1 MAAGDLERF
10 FANLKSAITPVLMD
24 RFLKTKV
31 FCVCLEL
38 KNHIK
43 AKNYLFQQKLP
54 DLEK

>member
-10 FANLKSAITPVLMD
+10 FDNLKSAITPVLMN

-38 KNHIK
+38 KNHMK
-43 AKNYLFQQKLP
+43 AKNYLF
-54 DLEK
+54 